1 MIPRDLF
8 LINKNIDVFISYC
21 KRDLNKHCTV
31 STRVLHEHDR
41 VMESKKMK
49 FDTIQ
54 KMNDEMT
61 EFLDQF
67 PEKSKDMQKT
77 LTQLET
83 DVTAIHSLLM
93 KKTKKVTLVQINQKL
108 DVILKTLL
116 QNGLTY
122 QEE

>member
-1 MIPRDLF
+1 
-8 LINKNIDVFISYC
+8 
-21 KRDLNKHCTV
+21 
-31 STRVLHEHDR
+31 
-41 VMESKKMK
+41 MK
-49 FDTIQ
+49 FDNIQ

-67 PEKSKDMQKT
+67 PEEPKDMQKT

>member
-1 MIPRDLF
+1 
-8 LINKNIDVFISYC
+8 
-21 KRDLNKHCTV
+21 
-31 STRVLHEHDR
+31 
-41 VMESKKMK
+41 MK

-67 PEKSKDMQKT
+67 PEKPKDMQKT

>member
-1 MIPRDLF
+1 
-8 LINKNIDVFISYC
+8 
-21 KRDLNKHCTV
+21 
-31 STRVLHEHDR
+31 
-41 VMESKKMK
+41 MEAKKIK
-49 FDTIQ
+49 FDNIQ

-67 PEKSKDMQKT
+67 PEEPKDMQKT

>member
-1 MIPRDLF
+1 
-8 LINKNIDVFISYC
+8 
-21 KRDLNKHCTV
+21 
-31 STRVLHEHDR
+31 
-41 VMESKKMK
+41 MESKKMK

-67 PEKSKDMQKT
+67 PDEPKDMQKT

-83 DVTAIHSLLM
+83 DVTAIHSLLT
-93 KKTKKVTLVQINQKL
+93 KKTKKVTLVQINQKI

-116 QNGLTY
+116 QNGLIY
-122 QEE
+122 REE

>member
-1 MIPRDLF
+1 
-8 LINKNIDVFISYC
+8 
-21 KRDLNKHCTV
+21 
-31 STRVLHEHDR
+31 
-41 VMESKKMK
+41 MESKKMK

-67 PEKSKDMQKT
+67 PDESKDMQKT

-83 DVTAIHSLLM
+83 DVTAIHSLLT
-93 KKTKKVTLVQINQKL
+93 KKTKKVTLVQINQKI

-116 QNGLTY
+116 QNGLIY
-122 QEE
+122 REE